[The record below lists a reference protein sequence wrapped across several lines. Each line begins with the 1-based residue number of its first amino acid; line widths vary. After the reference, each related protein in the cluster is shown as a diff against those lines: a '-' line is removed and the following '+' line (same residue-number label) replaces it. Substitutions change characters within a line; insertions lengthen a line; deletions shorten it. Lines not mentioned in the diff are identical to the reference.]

1 MRWRQ
6 FHQHDFIIIDKLE
19 TWHNKNQKEKLLNV
33 ERDEACVNFAIFVN
47 PEEPRPDQHD
57 TISKILISWLLMVLF
72 GDWKKVCLNFL
83 SQIFL
88 IFLISLLLI
97 DERVRFYHGYWKESV
112 FEFSK
117 SNFPELWMMVTWI
130 DQNSKLAKFECQWKN
145 FLSYSIC
152 TNHPYQISDP
162 WCS

>member
-1 MRWRQ
+1 MRWKQ
-6 FHQHDFIIIDKLE
+6 FHQHDLIIIDKLA

-33 ERDEACVNFAIFVN
+33 ERDEAGVDFTIFVN
-47 PEEPRPDQHD
+47 PEEPRRDQHD
-57 TISKILISWLLMVLF
+57 TKDLNLLALNGF
-72 GDWKKVCLNFL
+72 IWRLKKKVCLNFL

-97 DERVRFYHGYWKESV
+97 DEHVRFYHGYWNKSV